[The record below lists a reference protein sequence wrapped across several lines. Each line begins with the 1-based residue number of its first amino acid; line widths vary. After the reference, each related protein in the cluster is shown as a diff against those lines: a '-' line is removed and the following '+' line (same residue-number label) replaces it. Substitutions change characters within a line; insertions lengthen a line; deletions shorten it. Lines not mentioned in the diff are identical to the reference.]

1 MQVVSFTENLLDQAA
16 ELVIINCKYERK
28 FSPLLPIR
36 DIDEI
41 RKALQPMIDNPGVA
55 IVKAGTLQ
63 AFMVTGHRF
72 PWKGQRAVIV
82 PEFCHAARPDDLDRN
97 QLYQLLYMNLAQ
109 KWVDGGNSLHVI
121 GHLAHDELLKKTV
134 FQLGFGAILAEHL
147 RDCSDIT
154 VRNDLLIEQT
164 DDINRLVDIQLEH
177 NSYYP
182 HSPIFITKP
191 TDRKK
196 LISDLQ
202 EHFDRGDVFFTYSEG
217 NTVKGYMIAGE
228 SAEDAEGFLLQNT
241 NTAQVK
247 SAFIMPDIRGKGI
260 GTALLQR
267 SIQWFRDRGYDRI
280 FVEHETANYYG
291 GNFWQ
296 KHFSPY
302 LYFSMR
308 YVDNTVGGK

>member
-134 FQLGFGAILAEHL
+134 FQLGFGAILAERL
-147 RDCSDIT
+147 RNFSDIT
-154 VRNDLLIEQT
+154 VGNDQPIGQS
-164 DDINRLVDIQLEH
+164 DDVNRLVDIQLAH

-182 HSPIFITKP
+182 HSPIFIIKS
-191 TDRKK
+191 TDRETIASN
-196 LISDLQ
+196 LR
-202 EHFDRGDVFFTYSEG
+202 EHIANGDVIFTYSEG
-217 NTVKGYMIAGE
+217 DKVKGYMIAGK
-228 SAEDAEGFLLQNT
+228 SADNAEGFLLQNT

-247 SAFIMPDIRGKGI
+247 SAFVMPDIRGKGI

-267 SIQWFRDRGYDRI
+267 SIQWSRDQGYDRI
-280 FVEHETANYYG
+280 FVEHETANFYG
-291 GNFWQ
+291 VHFWR
-296 KHFSPY
+296 KNFSPY
-302 LYFSMR
+302 LYYSMR
-308 YVDNTVGGK
+308 YVDNTVGSK